1 MLQNCLF
8 NIYFDYMKKV
18 WLFFG
23 GMSNEAEVSI
33 HSAKN
38 IVKYFDHTSYQLVL
52 IYWAKNGTFFIVQ
65 DIDTLDTKTK
75 LSIEDFKNTFDIAL
89 PITHGKYGEDWVLQS
104 IFAMQHIPYCGC
116 HHLSSALCMD
126 KSLFKLFLSG
136 HDIPQTKFVPIDLWR
151 MNDEMVKNSI
161 QEIKK
166 TFALP
171 LYVKP
176 ANSWSSVGISKITA
190 YEQLDFAIKQASN
203 HDSKILIEEGLIS
216 PQEIEIAILGNSDL
230 IVSQPGEL
238 VLAKDFYNYEDKYTN
253 NEATI
258 RIPAVISDIDQE
270 KIKDLAMRVY
280 KLCDCSWFARI
291 DFFIANKTIYLNE
304 INTLPGFTDISMFP
318 LLMTH
323 TWLSYTQLINKI
335 ISLAY

>member
-1 MLQNCLF
+1 
-8 NIYFDYMKKV
+8 MKKI

-33 HSAKN
+33 NSAKN
-38 IVKYFDHTSYQLVL
+38 IIKYFDHTLYQLVL
-52 IYWAKNGTFFIVQ
+52 IYWSKDGSFYIVQ
-65 DIDTLDTKTK
+65 DIDHINTKTE
-75 LSIEDFKNTFDIAL
+75 LSIKDFRSTFDIAF

-104 IFAMQHIPYCGC
+104 IFTMQNIPYCWC
-116 HHLSSALCMD
+116 RPLSSALCMD

-136 HDIPQTKFVPIDLWR
+136 HNIPQTKFIDIDWWR
-151 MNDEMVKNSI
+151 MSNEIIENKI

-166 TFALP
+166 TLVLP

-176 ANSWSSVGISKITA
+176 SNSWSSVGISKITN
-190 YEQLDFAIKQASN
+190 YDQLDFAIKEASK
-203 HDSKILIEEGLIS
+203 HDNKILIEEGLIS
-216 PQEIEIAILGNSDL
+216 PKEIEIAIIGNSDL
-230 IVSQPGEL
+230 MVSQPGEL
-238 VLAKDFYNYEDKYTN
+238 LLTKDFYNYEDKYTN
-253 NEATI
+253 NEVTI
-258 RIPAVISDIDQE
+258 CIPAAISNIDQE

-291 DFFIANKTIYLNE
+291 DFFITNKTIYLNE

-318 LLMTH
+318 MLMTH
-323 TWLSYTQLINKI
+323 LWLSYTQLINKI